1 MSKVAKSLLFSS
13 LVNISEML
21 SVDLTFRVHSL
32 PRSKYDIEAALFPL
46 RIHLTL
52 AVFFSINFWN
62 LMTTIKPF
70 LGSKI
75 YIYIYLQEYVI
86 SLNMYKCFNVLKN
99 LMNTLERLKIII
111 MVGSFPEIINHLFF
125 PLRASFSP
133 LFFPFRP
140 HCSWTFTFD

>member
-1 MSKVAKSLLFSS
+1 MSKVAKYLLFSS
-13 LVNISEML
+13 LMNITEML
-21 SVDLTFRVHSL
+21 SVDPTYRVHSL

-75 YIYIYLQEYVI
+75 YIYIYLQQYVI
-86 SLNMYKCFNVLKN
+86 SLNMYKCFNELKN

-111 MVGSFPEIINHLFF
+111 MVDSFPEIINHLFF
-125 PLRASFSP
+125 PKSFNFSIIFS
-133 LFFPFRP
+133 L
-140 HCSWTFTFD
+140 

>member
-1 MSKVAKSLLFSS
+1 MSKVAKYLLFSS
-13 LVNISEML
+13 LMNITEML
-21 SVDLTFRVHSL
+21 SVDPTYRVHSL

-52 AVFFSINFWN
+52 AVFFSINFRN

-75 YIYIYLQEYVI
+75 YIYIYLQQYVI
-86 SLNMYKCFNVLKN
+86 SLNMYKCFNELKN

-111 MVGSFPEIINHLFF
+111 MVDSFPEIINHLFF
-125 PLRASFSP
+125 PKSFNFSIIFS
-133 LFFPFRP
+133 L
-140 HCSWTFTFD
+140 

>member
-1 MSKVAKSLLFSS
+1 MSKVAKYLLFSS
-13 LVNISEML
+13 LMNITEML
-21 SVDLTFRVHSL
+21 SVDPTYRVHSL

-75 YIYIYLQEYVI
+75 HIYIYLQQYVI
-86 SLNMYKCFNVLKN
+86 SLNMYKCFW
-99 LMNTLERLKIII
+99 II
-111 MVGSFPEIINHLFF
+111 LYAWFF
-125 PLRASFSP
+125 YCLSP
-133 LFFPFRP
+133 LLIFNNLPFYILVLYFSFYYL
-140 HCSWTFTFD
+140 CFLSCIL